1 MMMHL
6 LASYAVEIPEDLS
19 GKLGYGLGVA
29 AIGLL
34 IVFAVLALIMLIIS
48 LFRLVFGRPRKKKLV
63 PVSEAEEP
71 ISVPAPAPAPVVA
84 AAPAAATNQEE
95 LIAVLAAAVAAYE
108 GCDVASSRYRIRSF
122 RRIL

>member
-34 IVFAVLALIMLIIS
+34 IVFAVLAVIMLIIS
-48 LFRLVFGRPRKKKLV
+48 LFRLVFGRPRKKKLI
-63 PVSEAEEP
+63 PVSESEEL
-71 ISVPAPAPAPVVA
+71 IPAPAPVVA
-84 AAPAAATNQEE
+84 PVATTNQEE

>member
-34 IVFAVLALIMLIIS
+34 IVFAVLAIIMLILS

-63 PVSEAEEP
+63 PVSKSEA
-71 ISVPAPAPAPVVA
+71 STPAPAPAPVVT

>member
-34 IVFAVLALIMLIIS
+34 IVFAVLAIIMLIIS

-63 PVSEAEEP
+63 LVSNSEAP
-71 ISVPAPAPAPVVA
+71 TPAPAPAPVVA

>member
-48 LFRLVFGRPRKKKLV
+48 LFRLVFGRPRKKKLI
-63 PVSEAEEP
+63 PVSESEAP
-71 ISVPAPAPAPVVA
+71 TPAPAPAPVVT

>member
-34 IVFAVLALIMLIIS
+34 IVFAVLAVIMLIIS
-48 LFRLVFGRPRKKKLV
+48 LFRLVFGRPRKKLI
-63 PVSEAEEP
+63 PVSESEEL
-71 ISVPAPAPAPVVA
+71 IPAPASVVAPVA
-84 AAPAAATNQEE
+84 TTNQEE

>member
-34 IVFAVLALIMLIIS
+34 IVFAVLAIIMLIIS

-63 PVSEAEEP
+63 LVSKSEAP
-71 ISVPAPAPAPVVA
+71 TPAPAPAPVVT

>member
-48 LFRLVFGRPRKKKLV
+48 LFRLVFGRPRKKKLI
-63 PVSEAEEP
+63 PVSESEAP
-71 ISVPAPAPAPVVA
+71 ISVPAPAPVVT

>member
-34 IVFAVLALIMLIIS
+34 IVFAVLAIIMLIIS

-63 PVSEAEEP
+63 LVSKSEEP
-71 ISVPAPAPAPVVA
+71 TPAPAPAPVVT

>member
-34 IVFAVLALIMLIIS
+34 IVFAVLAIIMLIIS
-48 LFRLVFGRPRKKKLV
+48 LFRLVFGRPRKKKLI
-63 PVSEAEEP
+63 PVSESEEL
-71 ISVPAPAPAPVVA
+71 ISVPAPAPVVTSAPV
-84 AAPAAATNQEE
+84 AATNQEE

>member
-48 LFRLVFGRPRKKKLV
+48 LFRLVFGRPRKKKLI
-63 PVSEAEEP
+63 PVSESEAP
-71 ISVPAPAPAPVVA
+71 TPAPAPAPVVT

-108 GCDVASSRYRIRSF
+108 GCDVVSSRYRIRSF

>member
-48 LFRLVFGRPRKKKLV
+48 LFRLVFGRPRKKKLIL
-63 PVSEAEEP
+63 VSESEAP
-71 ISVPAPAPAPVVA
+71 TPAPAPAPVVT

>member
-34 IVFAVLALIMLIIS
+34 IVFAVLAIIMLILS

-63 PVSEAEEP
+63 PVSNSEEP
-71 ISVPAPAPAPVVA
+71 TPAPAPAPVVT

>member
-34 IVFAVLALIMLIIS
+34 IVFAVLAIIMLIIS

-63 PVSEAEEP
+63 PVSKSEAP
-71 ISVPAPAPAPVVA
+71 TPAPAPAPVVT